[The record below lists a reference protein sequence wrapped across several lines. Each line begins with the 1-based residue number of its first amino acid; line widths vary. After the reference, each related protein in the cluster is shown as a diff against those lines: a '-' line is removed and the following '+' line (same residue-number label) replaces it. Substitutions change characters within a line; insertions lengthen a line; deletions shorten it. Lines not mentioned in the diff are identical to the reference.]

1 MRSYHSD
8 IRMIT
13 SLTYNEQITYYRAR
27 LAVCANVTSIRPINS
42 FLLRQLPG
50 VVTKL
55 VCFNLAEPH
64 PSTACSRPEDSRET
78 LRPDTVIK
86 LKRGMVLSLLDNEGH
101 EGYLKTWDR
110 LLLVAICTNS
120 LIVKPLGGEK
130 EGLNLVL
137 RRLRY
142 RSGTARRGE
151 HGTVTQFPV
160 MAGFAMLGA
169 NAYYDPLLTRRMD
182 IIMDGLGVA
191 AGDYGRKGHYQ
202 ITVKRRVDLAFEGA
216 VLGHVMH
223 QSIILLC
230 CPVYVSCCAER
241 KTTQRGEMP
250 EVLRVV
256 LDLISRPLLDQ
267 YSRPWNSN
275 MQRPEIRRS
284 KRHDTMINLNVFIRV
299 GSVQ

>member
-120 LIVKPLGGEK
+120 LIVKPLGGGKGRIKFGVTAFAIQKRNGEK
-130 EGLNLVL
+130 GRTRYCHPIPGNGRVRNARGQRVL
-137 RRLRY
+137 R
-142 RSGTARRGE
+142 SPIDQE
-151 HGTVTQFPV
+151 KFP
-160 MAGFAMLGA
+160 
-169 NAYYDPLLTRRMD
+169 
-182 IIMDGLGVA
+182 
-191 AGDYGRKGHYQ
+191 
-202 ITVKRRVDLAFEGA
+202 
-216 VLGHVMH
+216 
-223 QSIILLC
+223 
-230 CPVYVSCCAER
+230 
-241 KTTQRGEMP
+241 
-250 EVLRVV
+250 
-256 LDLISRPLLDQ
+256 
-267 YSRPWNSN
+267 
-275 MQRPEIRRS
+275 
-284 KRHDTMINLNVFIRV
+284 
-299 GSVQ
+299 